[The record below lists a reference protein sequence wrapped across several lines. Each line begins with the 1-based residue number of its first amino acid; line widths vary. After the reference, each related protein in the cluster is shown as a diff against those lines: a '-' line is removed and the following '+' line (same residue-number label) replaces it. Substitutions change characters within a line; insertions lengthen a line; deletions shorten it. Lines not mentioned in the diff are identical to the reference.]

1 MQLVTY
7 GVALWL
13 TLILS
18 SIRKTIILY
27 LVIWENGH

>member
-7 GVALWL
+7 GVALQL

-18 SIRKTIILY
+18 SIRETIIMCL
-27 LVIWENGH
+27 LIWENGY